1 MNEQEIIDKAV
12 EKTLLMI
19 PEVVGNLMKQ
29 TAAYSMIN
37 SKFYKDHP
45 EFKDKKDIVASVVEM
60 IDGENPALEYDELL
74 NRAIPKIKERIEITK
89 NMDVKTV
96 PTHLNRDFGN
106 GEV

>member
-19 PEVVGNLMKQ
+19 PEVVGNLMRQ
-29 TAAYSMIN
+29 AATHNMIN
-37 SKFYKDHP
+37 SKFYKEHP

-60 IDGENPALEYDELL
+60 MDGKNPTLEYDELL

-89 NMDVKTV
+89 NINVKTV